1 QVLAAVLTYWAV
13 GLAYTP
19 LVFKG
24 ASEGDAEKS
33 AAVASDS
40 ASDSASTAAI
50 DSLLAP
56 TTATTVAEA
65 PAAASERDAAGDSAA
80 ASAASAGAKTAGG
93 GSLLLA
99 LGALFFMVFALPVMI
114 VAGSLPSGLISAFI
128 IFIGIHQAWRMTGAP
143 ALKVSGPYRVGAQ
156 PSAAGA

>member
-1 QVLAAVLTYWAV
+1 VAL
-13 GLAYTP
+13 
-19 LVFKG
+19 
-24 ASEGDAEKS
+24 EK
-33 AAVASDS
+33 A
-40 ASDSASTAAI
+40 
-50 DSLLAP
+50 
-56 TTATTVAEA
+56 
-65 PAAASERDAAGDSAA
+65 AAGDSATT
-80 ASAASAGAKTAGG
+80 SAASAGVETADG

-99 LGALFFMVFALPVMI
+99 FGALFFMVFALPVMI